1 MSCLAEFSE
10 LRLLNPE
17 KYNIVFNTDNIASQ
31 LVLST
36 GAGKDPILCA
46 CARNICK
53 FAAIHSCMVFVVHKP
68 GKLLVLADA
77 LSRQFKVIG
86 AYEVS
91 SMMCKDLQLTRV
103 RVVFDDALLNSNL

>member
-1 MSCLAEFSE
+1 MV
-10 LRLLNPE
+10 
-17 KYNIVFNTDNIASQ
+17 INTDNIASQ

-46 CARNICK
+46 CVRNIWK
-53 FAAIHSCMVFVVHKP
+53 FAAIHSCTVSVVHKP

-77 LSRQFKVIG
+77 LSRQFKDIA

-91 SMMCKDLQLTRV
+91 SKMCKDLQLTRV
-103 RVVFDDALLNSNL
+103 REVFDDALLDSNL